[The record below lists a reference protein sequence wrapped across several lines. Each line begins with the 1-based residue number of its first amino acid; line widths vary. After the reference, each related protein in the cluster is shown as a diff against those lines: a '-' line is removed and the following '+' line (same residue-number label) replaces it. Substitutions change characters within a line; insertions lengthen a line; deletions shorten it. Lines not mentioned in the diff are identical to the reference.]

1 MSKATRNS
9 RFSQPRDELAEV
21 TPAVARRATGRKGKG
36 MQAGQF
42 IRRQFTFYP
51 ETLKDI
57 EVFAE
62 ELGVAEAEM
71 ARWCIERGL
80 KAPHDG
86 ERPRTVSIEKVALV
100 RPTQIP

>member
-1 MSKATRNS
+1 MSKSSRNS
-9 RFSQPRDELAEV
+9 RFSQPRDELEQV
-21 TPAVARRATGRKGKG
+21 TPSVVRRATGRKGKG

-57 EVFAE
+57 EAFAE

-80 KAPHDG
+80 KALHEG
-86 ERPRTVSIEKVALV
+86 ERPLTVSIAKVALV
-100 RPTQIP
+100 RPTQVP